1 MLPAASIAAYGGINK
16 GNVNP
21 DTDPWEAAE
30 TALGLFE
37 LTIFVIDDGSCD
49 AATTQA
55 IDPAKAF
62 SAHSGLFILKGLKQ
76 LGFLF
81 KAL

>member
-37 LTIFVIDDGSCD
+37 LTTVVIDDGSCD